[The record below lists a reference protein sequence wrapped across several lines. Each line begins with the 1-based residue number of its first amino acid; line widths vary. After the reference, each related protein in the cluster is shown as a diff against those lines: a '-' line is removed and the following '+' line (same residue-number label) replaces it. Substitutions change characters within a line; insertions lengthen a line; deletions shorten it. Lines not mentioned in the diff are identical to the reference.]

1 MWSFLDLQKAF
12 DTFSLEI
19 VLEKWNHYGIRK
31 EENDWFRFFL
41 TNRKQYMLI
50 EGYFSQT
57 KTLKCAPQGSTL
69 GPLLFLIRKR

>member
-1 MWSFLDLQKAF
+1 
-12 DTFSLEI
+12 
-19 VLEKWNHYGIRK
+19 
-31 EENDWFRFFL
+31 
-41 TNRKQYMLI
+41 MLI